1 MKLSKVLALLLTF
14 AIILSLAVGCAKE
27 QSGSDVSTGGSGT
40 DTPATA
46 GQPQEAAKLE
56 PITFTFFSGDQQQA
70 PDKDNPVVKKVQ
82 ELTGVTIEFEFL
94 VGDLMQKMGVLIAS
108 GDYPDLMQ
116 PSQARST
123 AMEAG
128 VFIPLDDYLTSGKYP
143 NLQKHYE
150 PYLDRMRAASG
161 NAGKIFLM
169 DNFGRY
175 YGDWRPTYHNAPAFW
190 LQKDV
195 LADAGYPNPKTL
207 DEYFGLI
214 ENYMK
219 KYPKIDGQDT
229 LGFEI
234 LSFDW
239 RSFCLKNPPQHLIG
253 HPNDGDVVV
262 DQETFVADLYQN
274 KDYAKRY
281 YKKLNEMYHKGIISA
296 ETFTQNYD
304 QYLAKIATGR
314 VLGMFDQYWNFQDGE
329 RPLRNEQKWERTY
342 VPLEITYEGYR
353 GMYLDPP
360 TFTGGNGMGITVA
373 CKDPERAL
381 QYIDFMLSEDMQK
394 LLQWGI
400 EGVNYHVD
408 ENGIFYRTDEQ
419 RKNARDPSWV
429 NKNMADQ
436 LWNQFPKMQGIFSD
450 GNWCAPGEQP
460 GEVLAEQAEYD
471 RNFLAQYGFSF
482 PTEFLSPPLE
492 ATTKPYYPVWSYTIE
507 DGSEARDAIN
517 KITDLENKYLPRLII
532 EDADKFDAAW
542 DAYVAEIEKVNYKA
556 YLDEVNRQI
565 KLRMN
570 MN

>member
-1 MKLSKVLALLLTF
+1 MKLSKVLVL
-14 AIILSLAVGCAKE
+14 ILAVTMMFSMIAGCGQE
-27 QSGSDVSTGGSGT
+27 SETPEGPTTPNT
-40 DTPATA
+40 DTPADTSVDA
-46 GQPQEAAKLE
+46 PAAAKLE
-56 PITFTFFSGDQQQA
+56 PIKFTMFSGDQAQA
-70 PDKDNPVVKKVQ
+70 PAKDNPVVKKIQ

-94 VGDLMQKMGVLIAS
+94 VGDLMQKMGVIIAS
-108 GDYPDLMQ
+108 GDYPDLMN
-116 PSQARST
+116 PSQARAT

-150 PYLDRMRAASG
+150 PYLIKMRAASG
-161 NAGKIFLM
+161 AQNKIFLM

-175 YGDWRPTYHNAPAFW
+175 YGDWMPTYHNGPAFW
-190 LQKDV
+190 IQKDV

-207 DEYFGLI
+207 DEYFNLI
-214 ENYMK
+214 ENYAK

-229 LGFEI
+229 LGFEV

-239 RSFCLKNPPQHLIG
+239 CSFCLKNAPQHLIG
-253 HPNDGDVVV
+253 QPNDGDVVV

-281 YKKLNEMYHKGIISA
+281 YKKLNEMFHKGIISA

-304 QYLAKIATGR
+304 QYLAKISTGR
-314 VLGMFDQYWNFQDGE
+314 VLGMFDQFWNFQNGE
-329 RPLRNEQKWERTY
+329 RPLRAEQKWERTY
-342 VPLEITYEGYR
+342 VPVDITYEGYKSW
-353 GMYLDPP
+353 YLDAP
-360 TFTGGNGMGITVA
+360 TFTGGNGMGITTA

-381 QYIDFMLSEDMQK
+381 QYIDLMLSEDMQK

-400 EGVNYHVD
+400 EGLTYEVD
-408 ENGIFYRTDEQ
+408 ENGKFYRTEEQ
-419 RKNARDPSWV
+419 RLNSRDATWI
-429 NKNMADQ
+429 NNNLADQ

-450 GNWCAPGEQP
+450 GNWCHPNEQP
-460 GEVLAEQAEYD
+460 SEVLAAQGEYD
-471 RNFLAQYGFSF
+471 RKFLGQYGFNL
-482 PTEFLSPPLE
+482 PTQFLNPPPE
-492 ATTKPYYPVWSYTIE
+492 PVAKDYYPVWGYTIE
-507 DGSEARDAIN
+507 DGSEARDALN

-565 KLRMN
+565 KSRMGK
-570 MN
+570 